1 MFLLKLQGR
10 IIRDECEGGTC
21 LLAESVGQFE
31 CYFATFLNI
40 SSLIFLPYFYFF
52 LSSIRPLIPDFS
64 AVFFFPL
71 LISSFSFSFIS
82 ALFLYLLLTFLV
94 FSFLYFSCLFCFLS
108 VYLSNCTICI
118 AQTKGHEDTIKS
130 SFHTKQGTVT
140 KKEKYSIAPVRISTR
155 MVVFTTSSVQAGS

>member
-82 ALFLYLLLTFLV
+82 ALFLYLLLTFLYV
-94 FSFLYFSCLFCFLS
+94 FLPYFLCLLLSLFFFLYLFFLPFLLPFIL
-108 VYLSNCTICI
+108 YLSTNFCM
-118 AQTKGHEDTIKS
+118 S
-130 SFHTKQGTVT
+130 
-140 KKEKYSIAPVRISTR
+140 
-155 MVVFTTSSVQAGS
+155 